1 MVIEEETRA
10 DSSPLPKLHQDLE
23 SWYQQRSLVP
33 ICLVGE
39 SSFPGSSVVRN
50 LPAVQETQEMW
61 VQSLGQEDP
70 LEEAMATLSS
80 TLAGKISRTEE
91 PGRLQSTGLQKSDT
105 T

>member
-23 SWYQQRSLVP
+23 PWYQQRSLVP
-33 ICLVGE
+33 IYLVGE

-70 LEEAMATLSS
+70 LEEAMTTLSS
-80 TLAGKISRTEE
+80 SLAGKISCTEK
-91 PGRLQSTGLQKSDT
+91 PGRLQSTGLQSQT
-105 T
+105 